1 MAAAEKGSRRG
12 SLLRLGISLGIAGVF
27 LALVLRDLDWEELV
41 RLLSS
46 SRVELLAPV
55 LVLLVLHY
63 ALKGLRWRALLAE
76 ELAVS
81 RLLAIRL
88 VFVGFLMNNF
98 LPARAGELGR
108 PYLLT
113 ANHPEARFSFALAT
127 MLGVKLFDLLFVVL
141 CLLASALVLELPP
154 FAHRGIL
161 FLSVAAL
168 VALATGV
175 VAARWV
181 ERDRRREGRGLL
193 LGLLER
199 ALGPRAPKAHDAALH
214 FAAGLATMSRPRAFL
229 AASGYTAA
237 SFVLLAVA
245 LLLCLEMV
253 HVEGGLEHTVFV
265 MGMIGIG
272 FTIPAPPT
280 GAGNYHW
287 FASQALL
294 LAGVAGQ
301 EEAFAFALVAHLTQ
315 VIANSAGGLV
325 SLVGLRWK
333 REARSL

>member
-1 MAAAEKGSRRG
+1 MASVRVKRLLRMVV
-12 SLLRLGISLGIAGVF
+12 SLLVAGVF
-27 LALVLRDLDWEELV
+27 LALVVRGLDWGGVVEVL
-41 RLLSS
+41 RT
-46 SRVELLAPV
+46 SRMELLAPV

-76 ELAVS
+76 ELEVP
-81 RLLAIRL
+81 RLLAVRL

-108 PYLLT
+108 PYLLA
-113 ANHPEARFSFALAT
+113 ANHPGARFSFALAT

-154 FAHRGIL
+154 FAHAGIL
-161 FLSVAAL
+161 VLSVLSLGAL
-168 VALATGV
+168 VTGV
-175 VAARWV
+175 VAARWI
-181 ERDRRREGRGLL
+181 EADRRRDGRGALY
-193 LGLLER
+193 GVMER
-199 ALGPRAPKAHDAALH
+199 ALGGRAPKVYDIALH

-237 SFVLLAVA
+237 SFALLAVA
-245 LLLCLEMV
+245 LLLCMEMV
-253 HVEGGLEHTVFV
+253 HVPGGVEHTVFV

-294 LAGVAGQ
+294 LTGVA
-301 EEAFAFALVAHLTQ
+301 EPEAAFGFALIAHITQ
-315 VIANSAGGLV
+315 VIANSAGGLL
-325 SLVGLRWK
+325 SLIGLRWNK
-333 REARSL
+333 PTPGE

>member
-1 MAAAEKGSRRG
+1 MAADTRKR
-12 SLLRLGISLGIAGVF
+12 LLRLAISMLIAGGF
-27 LALVLRDLDWEELV
+27 LALVVRGLDWQELGEV
-41 RLLSS
+41 LRS
-46 SRVELLAPV
+46 SRMELLVPV
-55 LVLLVLHY
+55 LLLLVAHY

-76 ELAVS
+76 EIEVP
-81 RLLAIRL
+81 RLLAVRL

-113 ANHPEARFSFALAT
+113 ANVPGARFSFALAT
-127 MLGVKLFDLLFVVL
+127 MLGVKLFDLLAVVL
-141 CLLASALVLELPP
+141 CLLVSALVLELPT
-154 FAHRGIL
+154 FAHTGIIL
-161 FLSVAAL
+161 LSVASFIAL
-168 VALATGV
+168 GTGL

-181 ERDRRREGRGLL
+181 GADRDGADRRREDRGQLYA
-193 LGLLER
+193 LLER
-199 ALGPRAPKAHDAALH
+199 VLGGRTPQAYETALH

-229 AASGYTAA
+229 TASAYTAG

-245 LLLCLEMV
+245 LLLCMDMV
-253 HVEGGLEHTVFV
+253 HVSGSLEHTVFV

-294 LAGVAGQ
+294 LTGVASP
-301 EEAFAFALVAHLTQ
+301 EAAFGFALVAHLTQ
-315 VIANSAGGLV
+315 VVANSAGGLV
-325 SLVGLRWK
+325 SLIGLDWK
-333 REARSL
+333 KR

>member
-1 MAAAEKGSRRG
+1 MAADARKRLLRMGV
-12 SLLRLGISLGIAGVF
+12 SLLIAAGF
-27 LALVLRDLDWEELV
+27 LALVVRGLEWEEVGSVL
-41 RLLSS
+41 RE
-46 SRVELLAPV
+46 SRTELLAPV
-55 LVLLVLHY
+55 LLLLLLHY

-76 ELAVS
+76 EIEVP

-113 ANHPEARFSFALAT
+113 ANLPEARFSFALAT
-127 MLGVKLFDLLFVVL
+127 MLGVKLFDLLAVVL
-141 CLLASALVLELPP
+141 CLLVSALLLELPP
-154 FAHRGIL
+154 YAHTGIIL
-161 FLSVAAL
+161 LSVASL

-181 ERDRRREGRGLL
+181 EADRRRDGRGRLFA
-193 LGLLER
+193 LLER
-199 ALGPRAPKAHDAALH
+199 VLGGRAPQAYETALQ

-229 AASGYTAA
+229 AASAYTAG
-237 SFVLLAVA
+237 SFALLAVA
-245 LLLCLEMV
+245 LLLCMELV
-253 HVEGGLEHTVFV
+253 HLDGSLDHTVFV

-294 LAGVAGQ
+294 LTGVASP
-301 EEAFAFALVAHLTQ
+301 ETAFGFAVVAHLTQ
-315 VIANSAGGLV
+315 VVANSAGGLV
-325 SLVGLRWK
+325 SLVGLNWK
-333 REARSL
+333 KR

>member
-1 MAAAEKGSRRG
+1 MAGESRKR
-12 SLLRLGISLGIAGVF
+12 LLRLAVSLLIAGGF
-27 LALVLRDLDWEELV
+27 LALVVRGLEWREVGEVLRT
-41 RLLSS
+41 
-46 SRVELLAPV
+46 SRTELLVPV
-55 LVLLVLHY
+55 LVLLVAHY

-76 ELAVS
+76 EIEVP
-81 RLLAIRL
+81 RLLAVRL

-113 ANHPEARFSFALAT
+113 ANVPGARFSFALAT
-127 MLGVKLFDLLFVVL
+127 MLGVKLFDLLAVVL

-154 FAHRGIL
+154 FAHTGIIL
-161 FLSVAAL
+161 LSVASLIAMG
-168 VALATGV
+168 TGV
-175 VAARWV
+175 LAARWV
-181 ERDRRREGRGLL
+181 GADRDEAGGRREGEGRLYA
-193 LGLLER
+193 LLER
-199 ALGPRAPKAHDAALH
+199 VLGGRAPQVYETAQH

-229 AASGYTAA
+229 AASAYTAG

-245 LLLCLEMV
+245 LVLCMEMV
-253 HVEGGLEHTVFV
+253 HVDAGLEHTVFV

-294 LAGVAGQ
+294 LTGVASP
-301 EEAFAFALVAHLTQ
+301 EAAFGFALVAHLTQ
-315 VIANSAGGLV
+315 VVANSAGGLL
-325 SLVGLRWK
+325 SLVGLDWK
-333 REARSL
+333 KR

>member
-1 MAAAEKGSRRG
+1 MTAADSKRH
-12 SLLRLGISLGIAGVF
+12 LVRLALSTLIAVGF
-27 LALVLRDLDWEELV
+27 LALVVRGLDWQALEEG
-41 RLLSS
+41 LLSS
-46 SRVELLAPV
+46 RMELLVPV

-76 ELAVS
+76 ELEVP

-108 PYLLT
+108 PYLLC
-113 ANHPEARFSFALAT
+113 ANLPKARFGFALAT
-127 MLGVKLFDLLFVVL
+127 MLGVKLFDLLAVVL

-154 FAHRGIL
+154 FAHMGIL
-161 FLSVAAL
+161 VLSVASL
-168 VALATGV
+168 VALVTGV
-175 VAARWV
+175 IAARWV
-181 ERDRRREGRGLL
+181 HADRGDGSTAERPQGRLYTV
-193 LGLLER
+193 LER
-199 ALGPRAPKAHDAALH
+199 ILGARAPKVHDIALQ
-214 FAAGLATMSRPRAFL
+214 FAAGLATMSRPRAFV
-229 AASGYTAA
+229 AASAYTAG

-245 LLLCLEMV
+245 LLLCMDMV
-253 HVEGGLEHTVFV
+253 HVEGGVEHTVFV

-294 LAGVAGQ
+294 LTGVASA
-301 EEAFAFALVAHLTQ
+301 EAAFGFALVAHLTQ
-315 VIANSAGGLV
+315 VVANSAGGLV
-325 SLVGLRWK
+325 SLIGLDWK
-333 REARSL
+333 RN